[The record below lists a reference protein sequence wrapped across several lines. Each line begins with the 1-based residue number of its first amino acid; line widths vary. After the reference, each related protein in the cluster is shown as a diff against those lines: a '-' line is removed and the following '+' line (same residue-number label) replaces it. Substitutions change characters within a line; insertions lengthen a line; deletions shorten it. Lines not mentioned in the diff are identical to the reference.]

1 MKHTWNGSRLRFQL
15 KSIWRI
21 SRGIS
26 SRFCAGENRK
36 RKRSLECGTLEAH
49 FVFAELHINRGR
61 EGGSCYVALYSYSFS
76 YIRFIYSGAYVTPC
90 NAFCRLQLK
99 CKSNHRARQG
109 QNATTGGRRRR
120 QGSQGGSYHLPASN
134 QVESSQRVHFRMGCF
149 GTDLSRVVAL

>member
-1 MKHTWNGSRLRFQL
+1 MEFQADSVQGEIESESGVWNVAHSKH
-15 KSIWRI
+15 I
-21 SRGIS
+21 SCLLNYILTG
-26 SRFCAGENRK
+26 G
-36 RKRSLECGTLEAH
+36 
-49 FVFAELHINRGR
+49 GR
-61 EGGSCYVALYSYSFS
+61 GSCYVALYSYSFS

-120 QGSQGGSYHLPASN
+120 QSSQGGSYHLPASN